1 MMLNLMK
8 NMKWLL
14 LILPLSL
21 YAQNSIE
28 EIKSGINTAQVD
40 VLSAHFDE
48 SLEIITP
55 DSDGVYSQN
64 QAKQVLKA
72 FFKKYPS
79 SGFSVNHTGNSAGG
93 SKFLVG
99 TYQSGNNSFR
109 VSVFLKKVGN
119 DFLIQE
125 LSFEE

>member
-1 MMLNLMK
+1 MTVL
-8 NMKWLL
+8 
-14 LILPLSL
+14 
-21 YAQNSIE
+21 AQNSIE
-28 EIKSGINTAQVD
+28 KIKSGIDKAEVD
-40 VLSAHFDE
+40 VLSNYFDE

-55 DSDGVYSQN
+55 ESDGVYSQN
-64 QAKQVLKA
+64 QAKQVLKS

-99 TYQSGNNSFR
+99 TYQSGSTTFR

-125 LSFEE
+125 LTFEE